1 MLRKRMSPARRS
13 TPTPEA
19 RPCELPLT
27 ILRDRSVPVL
37 RPHAGRPSGE
47 VRERQQLGY
56 LRLLRR
62 AQHTSSRLLR
72 ALWRLRLAHASA
84 RTHIHIPW
92 SCKIGPGFYIGHLGR
107 VIINPAAVIGR
118 NCNISTGVTIGM
130 IPVGR
135 RAGTPRIGDRVWI
148 GTNAVIVG
156 GIEIGDDVLIAPG
169 AFVNVDVPSGATVIG
184 NPGVVHPDHPCPSE
198 YIQNPWEGTEP

>member
-1 MLRKRMSPARRS
+1 MNSSSRYFETDLFRYF
-13 TPTPEA
+13 
-19 RPCELPLT
+19 
-27 ILRDRSVPVL
+27 
-37 RPHAGRPSGE
+37 GRTRVGFRE
-47 VRERQQLGY
+47 RYGERQQLKY

-72 ALWRLRLAHASA
+72 VLWRLRLSHASA
-84 RTHIHIPW
+84 QTHIHIPW

-107 VIINPAAVIGR
+107 VIINPAAVLGR
-118 NCNISTGVTIGM
+118 NGNISTGVTIGM

-135 RAGTPRIGDRVWI
+135 RAGAPRIGDRVWI

-198 YIQNPWEGTEP
+198 YIQNPWEGPEP

>member
-72 ALWRLRLAHASA
+72 ALW
-84 RTHIHIPW
+84 
-92 SCKIGPGFYIGHLGR
+92 
-107 VIINPAAVIGR
+107 
-118 NCNISTGVTIGM
+118 
-130 IPVGR
+130 
-135 RAGTPRIGDRVWI
+135 I

-169 AFVNVDVPSGATVIG
+169 AFVNVDVPSGSTVIG
-184 NPGVVHPDHPCPSE
+184 NPGVVHLDHPCPSE
-198 YIQNPWEGTEP
+198 YVQNPWEGPEP

>member
-1 MLRKRMSPARRS
+1 MNSPSRYFETDLFRYFGRTRGGLREKY
-13 TPTPEA
+13 
-19 RPCELPLT
+19 
-27 ILRDRSVPVL
+27 
-37 RPHAGRPSGE
+37 G
-47 VRERQQLGY
+47 ERQQLGY
-56 LRLLRR
+56 LQLLRR

-135 RAGTPRIGDRVWI
+135 RASAIGCGSGRTPSSS
-148 GTNAVIVG
+148 G
-156 GIEIGDDVLIAPG
+156 G
-169 AFVNVDVPSGATVIG
+169 SRSATTSSS
-184 NPGVVHPDHPCPSE
+184 PREHS
-198 YIQNPWEGTEP
+198 

>member
-1 MLRKRMSPARRS
+1 MNSSSRYFETDLFRYF
-13 TPTPEA
+13 
-19 RPCELPLT
+19 
-27 ILRDRSVPVL
+27 
-37 RPHAGRPSGE
+37 GRTRVGFRE
-47 VRERQQLGY
+47 RYGERQQLKY

-72 ALWRLRLAHASA
+72 VLWRLRLSHASA

-118 NCNISTGVTIGM
+118 NCNISTGGDDRHD
-130 IPVGR
+130 PRGP
-135 RAGTPRIGDRVWI
+135 PRIGNRVWI

-169 AFVNVDVPSGATVIG
+169 AFVNVDVPSGSTVIG
-184 NPGVVHPDHPCPSE
+184 NPGVVHLDRPCPSE
-198 YIQNPWEGTEP
+198 YVQNPWEGPEP

>member
-1 MLRKRMSPARRS
+1 M
-13 TPTPEA
+13 
-19 RPCELPLT
+19 
-27 ILRDRSVPVL
+27 
-37 RPHAGRPSGE
+37 
-47 VRERQQLGY
+47 
-56 LRLLRR
+56 
-62 AQHTSSRLLR
+62 
-72 ALWRLRLAHASA
+72 LWRLRLSHASA

-198 YIQNPWEGTEP
+198 YIQNPWEGPEP

>member
-1 MLRKRMSPARRS
+1 MLRKRTSPASRS
-13 TPTPEA
+13 TPTSEA
-19 RPCELPLT
+19 RPCELRLT

-135 RAGTPRIGDRVWI
+135 RAGAPRIGDRVWI

-169 AFVNVDVPSGATVIG
+169 AFVNVDVPSGSTVIG
-184 NPGVVHPDHPCPSE
+184 NPGVVHLDHPCPSE
-198 YIQNPWEGTEP
+198 YVQNPWEGPEP